1 MLKTNGHRDGF
12 GSLKYFGA
20 GINAASGAYAY
31 VSQGNNH
38 MTGRNRNLFAGE
50 GGISNKSSVPAGAR
64 HPVAWIMA
72 PKDGGMASHNSA
84 KVELSQV
91 GFAVL
96 GLPGSGTS
104 TITLDVPDATGG
116 LVVSGSGI
124 ANISLTADGTI
135 LSIASGSGSATITLA
150 VTDALIGAEAGISA
164 SGSITLTP
172 TALISAVGFMSGLS
186 TSETEF
192 SATALANAVWQADAA
207 NYVAAGTMGEKL
219 NDAGSASNPWTEV
232 IESGL
237 TAAQVMRLISS
248 VLCGKVSGGGSGV
261 ETFRDI
267 DDTKDRIIATVDSSG
282 NRTALTYDVT

>member
-1 MLKTNGHRDGF
+1 MLKTNGNKDSF
-12 GSLKYFGA
+12 GSIKYFGA
-20 GINAASGAYAY
+20 ASITASGTFPS

-96 GLPGSGTS
+96 GLPGSGAS

-150 VTDALIGAEAGISA
+150 VTDALIGAEAGMSA
-164 SGSITLTP
+164 SGSITITP

-186 TSETEF
+186 TNETEF
-192 SATALANAVWQADAA
+192 SATALANAVWQAEIEGSLNASEILRLLSAVQFGKTDI
-207 NYVAAGTMGEKL
+207 VGT
-219 NDAGSASNPWTEV
+219 TV
-232 IESGL
+232 
-237 TAAQVMRLISS
+237 
-248 VLCGKVSGGGSGV
+248 
-261 ETFRDI
+261 TFRDVA
-267 DDTKDRIIATVDSSG
+267 DTKDRITATMSGSERATVTLDGS
-282 NRTALTYDVT
+282 